1 MTGTPSRP
9 GCRRMKRRATFAGLA
24 VLALLTLTLTA
35 VAVPERPVAAQGP
48 APTIIPK
55 PISMRISASV
65 CPLTAGSRILVDD
78 DQEVMHLGEYL
89 SQVIRQSTRLILPIS
104 LRGSEATS
112 SPTVLVLTTEK
123 ANPALGP
130 EGYELS
136 IKPKEIRLRARTGQG
151 LFYAIQTLRQILP
164 AELAPDSPDPA
175 PSLFNLPCVQV
186 EDQPRFG
193 WRGLLLDCGRHFMSK
208 DFVKRYIDLLA
219 LHKMNRLHWHLTED
233 QGWRI
238 EIKKYPNFTAK
249 GAWRRTE
256 DGVVYGGFYTQDD
269 IREVVAYAQS
279 RYVTVIPEI
288 EMPGHS
294 VAALAAYPELSCTG
308 GPFEVQNYWGIHP
321 DVYCPGNERT
331 FEVLE
336 DVLSEVLD
344 LFPAPY
350 IHIGGDE
357 CPKDRWKAC
366 PKCQARIK
374 AEGLKNEAELQSYFI
389 KRIEKFLQ
397 SKNRR
402 LIGWDEI
409 LEGGL
414 PAQATVQSWRGFEGA
429 VAAARSGHDTIVSP
443 TQYAYFDYDLETTD
457 LRKVFDF
464 EPVPKGLAAA
474 GQHHILGG
482 ECNMWSEQ
490 APQETIDGKLFP
502 RILAMAERLWS
513 PAKDKNFEEFQR
525 RAWARGDRLKGIG
538 VEVGGECRALKLS
551 PAFRPDTKKITV
563 ALRPLETGLTL
574 RVTTD
579 GTLPTLKSPRYDS
592 PLTILNTGLVQA
604 RAFKGD
610 RSYGDLVA
618 QPVVVHQALGK
629 PVRRLT
635 VYSPQRTAGG
645 DMALTDGIRGNPIL
659 DEGTWQGYLGQ
670 DLDVIVDMGETR
682 PIGTIALGFLQ
693 DSSHDVFMPS
703 TVDFAVSDDGTN
715 YRPVGRAVNTVAK
728 DNPDLTV
735 KDFGARLLS
744 VQGRYVRITAHSIG
758 VCPPPHPNVGEKSWL
773 FTDEIVID

>member
-1 MTGTPSRP
+1 
-9 GCRRMKRRATFAGLA
+9 MKTQGRILLPVLIVLLLAGPINLVSA
-24 VLALLTLTLTA
+24 PAAKTAGSVLPAF
-35 VAVPERPVAAQGP
+35 PV
-48 APTIIPK
+48 IPK
-55 PISMRISASV
+55 PLSFKVEPGRFSLSSE
-65 CPLTAGSRILVDD
+65 SRILVDD
-78 DQEVMHLGEYL
+78 TEECMHLGEYL
-89 SQVIRQSTRLILPIS
+89 SQVIRQATRLILPIS
-104 LRGSEATS
+104 LRASEGTS
-112 SPTVLVLTTEK
+112 SPTVLVLTTDK
-123 ANPALGP
+123 ADRALGP
-130 EGYELS
+130 EGYELTIGS
-136 IKPKEIRLRARTGQG
+136 REARVRASAGPG
-151 LFYAIQTLRQILP
+151 LFYGIQTLHQLLP
-164 AELAPDSPDPA
+164 PASETVPAADVPA
-175 PSLFNLPCVQV
+175 PVSLPCVRVQ
-186 EDQPRFG
+186 DRPRFG
-193 WRGLLLDCGRHFMSK
+193 WRGLLLDCGRHFMSR

-219 LHKMNRLHWHLTED
+219 LYKMNRLHWHLTED

-269 IREVVAYAQS
+269 IREVVAYAQR

-308 GPFEVQNYWGIHP
+308 GPFEVQNYWGVHP
-321 DVYCPGNERT
+321 DVYCAGNERT

-336 DVLSEVLD
+336 DVLSEVAD

-374 AEGLKNEAELQSYFI
+374 AEGLKNEDGLQSYFI

-397 SKNRR
+397 TKNRR

-414 PAQATVQSWRGFEGA
+414 PPQATVQSWRGFEGA

-443 TQYAYFDYDLETTD
+443 TKYAYFDYDLETTD

-464 EPVPKGLAAA
+464 EPVPKGLTTAQ
-474 GQHHILGG
+474 QHHILGG
-482 ECNMWSEQ
+482 ECNMWSES

-513 PAKDKNFEEFQR
+513 PEKDRNFAEFER
-525 RAWARGDRLKGIG
+525 RAWEQSDRLQRAG
-538 VEVGGECRALKLS
+538 VEVGDECHALNLI
-551 PAFRPDTKKITV
+551 PTFRPETKKVTV
-563 ALRPLETGLTL
+563 ALRPAEEGLIL

-579 GTLPTLKSPRYDS
+579 GTPPTLNSPRYDS
-592 PLTILNTGLVQA
+592 PLTILNTCRVLA

-610 RSYGDLVA
+610 RPYGDLVA
-618 QPVVVHQALGK
+618 QPFALHQALGK
-629 PVRRLT
+629 PVRRFT
-635 VYSPQRTAGG
+635 VYNPRRAAGG
-645 DMALTDGIRGNPIL
+645 DMALTDGIRGNALL
-659 DEGTWQGYLGQ
+659 DEATWQGYLGQ
-670 DLDVIVDMGETR
+670 DVDLIVDMGEIK
-682 PIGTIALGFLQ
+682 PIGMIAVGFLQ

-703 TVDFAVSDDGTN
+703 VVDFAVSDDGTN
-715 YRPVGRAVNTVAK
+715 FRPAGRAVNTVAK
-728 DNPDLTV
+728 DNPDLMI
-735 KDFGARLLS
+735 KDFSARPMA
-744 VQGRYVRITAHSIG
+744 VQGRFVRITAHNIG
-758 VCPPPHPNVGEKSWL
+758 VCPPPHPDLGEKTWL
-773 FTDEIVID
+773 FTDEIIIN